1 MYTRSN
7 TLFWMGTLLSSIN
20 KFVHLKIKEMI
31 KVNEIFGPTFQG
43 EGKSCGMPVA
53 FLRLA
58 TCNLHCFKCDTPF
71 TWLYEGS
78 KMPHV
83 DGVYFKKSNEIHPMD
98 VDQILALLTTTGMQH
113 LVVSGGEPFLQQKEL
128 IPLFINLKKLG
139 WFIEV
144 ETNGTLIPTVE
155 FLGVIDQIN
164 CSPKL
169 EGEFSG
175 ESKKVRIKEPALTAL
190 SKIEKVNFKFVIC
203 EPGNIEEV
211 LQLVDQF
218 KMQEVR
224 LMPECRTNE
233 EMVAKEPMV
242 RKLCEQYNFIYCTRL
257 SIEIS
262 GTKRGV

>member
-1 MYTRSN
+1 
-7 TLFWMGTLLSSIN
+7 
-20 KFVHLKIKEMI
+20 MI

-78 KMPHV
+78 KSKHV
-83 DGVYFKKSNEIHPMD
+83 DGIYFKKENEIHHTENE
-98 VDQILALLTTTGMQH
+98 VIIEKLQQTGMKH
-113 LVVSGGEPFLQQKEL
+113 LIVSGGEPFLQQKEL
-128 IPLFINLKKLG
+128 TPLFNQLKELG

-144 ETNGTLIPTVE
+144 ETNGTIVPGQSFVDA
-155 FLGVIDQIN
+155 IDQIN

-169 EGEFSG
+169 EGSFSG
-175 ESKKVRIKEPALTAL
+175 ESRNVRIRYKPLKALAN
-190 SKIEKVNFKFVIC
+190 INKVNFKFVIA
-203 EPGNIEEV
+203 EPENIIET
-211 LQLVDQF
+211 LQLVYVF
-218 KMQEVR
+218 KMKEVR

-233 EMVAKEPMV
+233 EMIEKEPMV
-242 RKLCEQYNFIYCTRL
+242 RALCEKHKFIYCTRL
-257 SIEIS
+257 SIEVS